1 LRARIGFGR
10 IRVLQTFKES
20 SRGDCC
26 TVIIPAVRLTRLE
39 PRQKGAKRRPI
50 MKYVISWRERPAAS
64 AKDYEAAH
72 ERVLEIF
79 KDWKMPA
86 SFSVLQFVVRIG
98 DYGGYMI
105 VETDKPTDIHYVTS
119 FFAVFEFKVEPV
131 VDVMDAVAV
140 EVKAIEYRKKNFS

>member
-1 LRARIGFGR
+1 
-10 IRVLQTFKES
+10 
-20 SRGDCC
+20 
-26 TVIIPAVRLTRLE
+26 
-39 PRQKGAKRRPI
+39 

-140 EVKAIEYRKKNFS
+140 EVQAIEYRKKNFSEKWPVALNSLLRTRRVGASVFPLDQPGVGLVIIATTNV

>member
-1 LRARIGFGR
+1 
-10 IRVLQTFKES
+10 
-20 SRGDCC
+20 
-26 TVIIPAVRLTRLE
+26 
-39 PRQKGAKRRPI
+39 

-64 AKDYEAAH
+64 AKEYEAAH
-72 ERVLEIF
+72 ERVLQIF
-79 KDWKMPA
+79 NKDWKFPA
-86 SFSVLQFVVRIG
+86 SFKMHQFVVRVG

-119 FFAVFEFKVEPV
+119 FFAVFKFKVEPV